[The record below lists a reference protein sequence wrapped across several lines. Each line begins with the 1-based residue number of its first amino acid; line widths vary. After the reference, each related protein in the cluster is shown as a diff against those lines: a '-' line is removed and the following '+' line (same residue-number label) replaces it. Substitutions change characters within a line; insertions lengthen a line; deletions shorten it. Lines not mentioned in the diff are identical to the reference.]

1 MLATSSFFIH
11 GFCSYM
17 NYCYKIK
24 LIQCIGKLHVFS
36 HDDDDNDY
44 YQDDD
49 DDDDDEV
56 DNDDDDDEVDNA
68 DDDDDDDVNDDDDH
82 VYTILID
89 N

>member
-1 MLATSSFFIH
+1 MLATSRFFIH

-49 DDDDDEV
+49 DDDD
-56 DNDDDDDEVDNA
+56 NDDDDVI
-68 DDDDDDDVNDDDDH
+68 NDDDDH
-82 VYTILID
+82 GDDDDNDNVYTILID

>member
-1 MLATSSFFIH
+1 MLATSSFLIH

-17 NYCYKIK
+17 SYCYKIK
-24 LIQCIGKLHVFS
+24 LIQCIGRLHVFS

-49 DDDDDEV
+49 DDDDD
-56 DNDDDDDEVDNA
+56 DEVDNA
-68 DDDDDDDVNDDDDH
+68 DDDDDDDDVNDDDDH
-82 VYTILID
+82 VYTILIH

>member
-1 MLATSSFFIH
+1 MLATSRFFIH

-24 LIQCIGKLHVFS
+24 LIKCIGKLHVFS

-49 DDDDDEV
+49 EV
-56 DNDDDDDEVDNA
+56 DNDDDDD
-68 DDDDDDDVNDDDDH
+68 DVFNDDDDH
-82 VYTILID
+82 GD
-89 N
+89 DDDR

>member
-1 MLATSSFFIH
+1 MLATSRFFIH

-24 LIQCIGKLHVFS
+24 LIKCIGKLHVFS

-49 DDDDDEV
+49 DDDEV
-56 DNDDDDDEVDNA
+56 DNDDDHG
-68 DDDDDDDVNDDDDH
+68 DDDDR
-82 VYTILID
+82 
-89 N
+89 

>member
-1 MLATSSFFIH
+1 MLATSRFFIH

-24 LIQCIGKLHVFS
+24 LIQRIGKLHVFS
-36 HDDDDNDY
+36 HDNHDTDY

-49 DDDDDEV
+49 GDDEV
-56 DNDDDDDEVDNA
+56 DNDDDDE
-68 DDDDDDDVNDDDDH
+68 DDDDDVNDDDDH
-82 VYTILID
+82 GDDDDNEHVYTILID

>member
-1 MLATSSFFIH
+1 MS
-11 GFCSYM
+11 
-17 NYCYKIK
+17 YCYKIK

-49 DDDDDEV
+49 DDDDD
-56 DNDDDDDEVDNA
+56 
-68 DDDDDDDVNDDDDH
+68 DVNDDDDH
-82 VYTILID
+82 VYTILIH

>member
-17 NYCYKIK
+17 SYCYKIK

-56 DNDDDDDEVDNA
+56 DNA

-82 VYTILID
+82 VHTILIH

>member
-17 NYCYKIK
+17 SYCYKIK

-36 HDDDDNDY
+36 HDDDDNDH

-49 DDDDDEV
+49 KDDDE
-56 DNDDDDDEVDNA
+56 EEEE
-68 DDDDDDDVNDDDDH
+68 DDDVNDDDDH
-82 VYTILID
+82 GDDDDNDNVYTILID